1 MSLNFLAWTFG
12 LGPDL
17 RRCYKYSYKDAH
29 KALLQYEDEDEDE
42 DVGSGPLSV
51 PAQRMLKQT
60 CIHDAN

>member
-42 DVGSGPLSV
+42 DVGSGPLD
-51 PAQRMLKQT
+51 
-60 CIHDAN
+60 IIGDASPGITLEWQ